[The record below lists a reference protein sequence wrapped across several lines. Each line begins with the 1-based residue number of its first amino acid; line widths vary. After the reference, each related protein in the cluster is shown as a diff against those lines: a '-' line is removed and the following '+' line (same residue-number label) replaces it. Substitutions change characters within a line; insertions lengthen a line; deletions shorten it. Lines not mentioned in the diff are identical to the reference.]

1 MTFCVFVRG
10 ISVGTPT
17 PAAELGYLDFGGI
30 CTLPY
35 TWIFDVRIKR
45 TESKVYQAPEFIEI
59 MYFHFNET
67 TNDLKCTIYT

>member
-1 MTFCVFVRG
+1 MIVRG

-17 PAAELGYLDFGGI
+17 PAAPELEYLDPPAAAAELGYLDFGCI

-45 TESKVYQAPEFIEI
+45 TESKVYQAPEFIEM
-59 MYFHFNET
+59 MYFHFNE
-67 TNDLKCTIYT
+67 